1 MIVTGVLEGSES
13 GSGTGSGWEE
23 ERRRSARWVLHFLL
37 LLLLLGLEKESE
49 EWVLDFAEKN
59 NKGLGFWFLEEEEKK
74 SEVGDKPKTK
84 AMSTVCCQFFFFLTP
99 FSNELILRS
108 ALWTLII

>member
-1 MIVTGVLEGSES
+1 MIVTGVSEGSES

-23 ERRRSARWVLHFLL
+23 ERRPSARWVLH

-74 SEVGDKPKTK
+74 SEEVGDKPKTK
-84 AMSTVCCQFFFFLTP
+84 AMSTVCCQFFFFFNP
-99 FSNELILRS
+99 FL
-108 ALWTLII
+108 

>member
-1 MIVTGVLEGSES
+1 MIVTGVSEGSES

-23 ERRRSARWVLHFLL
+23 ERRRSARWVLH
-37 LLLLLGLEKESE
+37 LLLLGLEKESE

-59 NKGLGFWFLEEEEKK
+59 NIGLGFWFLQEEEKK

-84 AMSTVCCQFFFFLTP
+84 AMSTVCVSVLFFFFIP

-108 ALWTLII
+108 ALWTVII